1 MKCRIAELLLFLT
14 VAAPLAF
21 CGQITV
27 SPAALSMKGAA
38 GQIST
43 QKFRVQNLTD
53 SVYEFSV
60 DVADVQVHNGTRL
73 FVPPEQAAASLASM
87 STALVTGFELR
98 PGEEKVVPVTFVL
111 PSRTSNR
118 AVAVFFRGLPVQA
131 KSGIRIR
138 LNLGVVVDFTISDQ
152 VDLRI
157 AEPTVSQPTQSTN
170 AVISQQL
177 SNEGPE
183 PANVRGIA
191 AILGDSGR
199 VVGKAAFDHR
209 RLLPGEHDV
218 LRAEYAGTL
227 ASGHYRI
234 LSTLEY
240 AGTTVTKAAELTIP

>member
-1 MKCRIAELLLFLT
+1 
-14 VAAPLAF
+14 
-21 CGQITV
+21 
-27 SPAALSMKGAA
+27 MKGFL
-38 GQIST
+38 GQTST
-43 QKFRVQNLTD
+43 RSFKVLNLTD

-60 DVADVQVHNGTRL
+60 DIADVHVQNGTRV
-73 FVPPEQAAASLASM
+73 FVPAEQAAASLASM

-118 AVAVFFRGLPVQA
+118 AVAVFFHGLPLQA

-138 LNLGVVVDFTISDQ
+138 LNLGVVVDFTISDD

-157 AEPTVSQPTQSTN
+157 AEPTVSQQTQSAN
-170 AVISQQL
+170 AVIWQQR
-177 SNEGPE
+177 SNDGSE

-191 AILGDSGR
+191 AILGDGGR

-227 ASGHYRI
+227 PSGHYHI
-234 LSTLEY
+234 LSTVEY